1 MGVGHRWP
9 QCLPISNYLPHFLLL
24 QIPDED
30 WQKIKDDLV
39 KNLTTRVPCKAPEV
53 CQQVQHLKE
62 RVIKSKLPNWG

>member
-1 MGVGHRWP
+1 MFAYFH
-9 QCLPISNYLPHFLLL
+9 LL

-39 KNLTTRVPCKAPEV
+39 QKLATRVPCKAPEV
-53 CQQVQHLKE
+53 CQQVKLLKE

>member
-1 MGVGHRWP
+1 MASMFASLH
-9 QCLPISNYLPHFLLL
+9 LL

-39 KNLTTRVPCKAPEV
+39 QKLATRVPCKAPEV
-53 CQQVQHLKE
+53 CQQVQNLKD